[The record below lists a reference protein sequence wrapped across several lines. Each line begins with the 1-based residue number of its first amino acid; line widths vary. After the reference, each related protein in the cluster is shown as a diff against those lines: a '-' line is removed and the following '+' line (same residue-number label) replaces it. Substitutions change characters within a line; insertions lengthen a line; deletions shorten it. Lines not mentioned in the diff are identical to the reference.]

1 MTDSISRPLAFDRHN
16 LAELHALQ
24 GDAILRI
31 LDEMLGELKRLADLK
46 VEAIGE
52 RAAAKI
58 AAINANRKPLSDPD
72 FIRWDAQ
79 IQKLTAIIKARSD
92 QAKIVQTK
100 VNASV
105 RI

>member
-1 MTDSISRPLAFDRHN
+1 MSLTRQLKFDEYS
-16 LAELHALQ
+16 LAELHALD
-24 GDAILRI
+24 GAKILMV

-58 AAINANRKPLSDPD
+58 AAINASRKPLSDPVY
-72 FIRWDAQ
+72 IKWDAE

-92 QAKIVQTK
+92 QTKIVQTK